1 MFVPENDLERSLA
14 LATADPSRRPVFY
27 RDFGQATVY
36 FVLHGPPP
44 AEPGPF
50 TLTRGAHLRIA
61 PVKADSRSYLPVFTS
76 VKRLTAA
83 LKDADGCIGINA
95 LEFLKITRGAEVILN
110 PGSGCAK
117 VFSAGE
123 IATILDGA
131 AAGGGGGRPAD
142 GG

>member
-50 TLTRGAHLRIA
+50 TLTLATVPDPARHVQYG
-61 PVKADSRSYLPVFTS
+61 F
-76 VKRLTAA
+76 RLTGACVWIT
-83 LKDADGCIGINA
+83 DVGQYGTIVIGPHQPVPTETTSWGQVKG
-95 LEFLKITRGAEVILN
+95 LYR
-110 PGSGCAK
+110 
-117 VFSAGE
+117 
-123 IATILDGA
+123 
-131 AAGGGGGRPAD
+131 
-142 GG
+142 